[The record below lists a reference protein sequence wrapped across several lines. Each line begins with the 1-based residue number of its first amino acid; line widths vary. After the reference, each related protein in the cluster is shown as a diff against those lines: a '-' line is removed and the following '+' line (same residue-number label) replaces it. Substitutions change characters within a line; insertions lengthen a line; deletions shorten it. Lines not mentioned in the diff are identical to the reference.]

1 MGDILS
7 QEEIDKL
14 LNALSS
20 GEVDAEE
27 MKNADERTVKDYD
40 FKRPAKF
47 SKEQLRTLELIFEH
61 YGRLMSTNLPVY
73 LRKNIQVS
81 VISSETV
88 TFNEFTNALSNPVIL
103 GIVNFQPL
111 QGNILIDLTSSLG
124 YAFIDRMLGWT
135 GEPLDKLRDFSEIEM
150 GILYKIMTVSA
161 QLLREPWKNVIEVE
175 PVLERIETNTQFAQ
189 IIAPNEMIAIVT
201 LNVKMGEIEGF
212 LNICI
217 PFMTIETIID
227 NLNTKF
233 WFTNMVSN
241 DAGDHRQ
248 DIENLLRRVDVPIKA
263 VLGKSQIAVSDF
275 LMLQPGDIIRLDR
288 RVDNELDVYVGMFK
302 KFTAVPGTDHDRYAV
317 RVTTVYR
324 EEDEES

>member
-1 MGDILS
+1 
-7 QEEIDKL
+7 
-14 LNALSS
+14 
-20 GEVDAEE
+20 
-27 MKNADERTVKDYD
+27 
-40 FKRPAKF
+40 
-47 SKEQLRTLELIFEH
+47 
-61 YGRLMSTNLPVY
+61 MSTNLPVY

-124 YAFIDRMLGWT
+124 YAFIDRMLGGT

>member
-1 MGDILS
+1 METI
-7 QEEIDKL
+7 
-14 LNALSS
+14 A
-20 GEVDAEE
+20 
-27 MKNADERTVKDYD
+27 
-40 FKRPAKF
+40 
-47 SKEQLRTLELIFEH
+47 QLWKTPVN
-61 YGRLMSTNLPVY
+61 GRLMSTNLPVY

-124 YAFIDRMLGWT
+124 YAFIDRMLGGT